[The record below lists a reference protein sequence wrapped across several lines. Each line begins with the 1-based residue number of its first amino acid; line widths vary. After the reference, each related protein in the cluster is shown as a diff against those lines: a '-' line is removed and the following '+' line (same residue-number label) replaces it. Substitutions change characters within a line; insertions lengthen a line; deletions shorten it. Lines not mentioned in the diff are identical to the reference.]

1 MNNIKNLLT
10 IIIPCKNEEEY
21 IERTLNNINTQ
32 NKISGVVVYISD
44 AESTDNTLNIIS
56 SFENNSNNNLEIKI
70 IEGGKVSVGR
80 NNGLKLVNTPYVLF
94 MDADATLENNNQIN
108 EYLNCMINNDLYLM
122 TSPLYCI
129 VEDKYAKIMFKSF
142 NALNKILS
150 NIQPFA
156 VGLFFMTK
164 TDIIKKLGGFD
175 ESVIHSED
183 YLLSKKYNR
192 RKFKI
197 GKYKVGQ
204 DNRRF
209 KRFGY
214 FKMIK
219 LLSNGLLY
227 QNNIDYFRIDNNYWN

>member
-1 MNNIKNLLT
+1 MINIKDLLT
-10 IIIPCKNEEEY
+10 IIIPCKNEEKY
-21 IERTLNNINTQ
+21 IESTLTNINNQ
-32 NKISGVVVYISD
+32 NNVKGIIVYISD
-44 AESTDNTLNIIS
+44 AGSTDNTLDIIS
-56 SFENNSNNNLEIKI
+56 SFENNLKNNLKIKI
-70 IEGGKVSVGR
+70 IEGGRVSVGR
-80 NNGLKLVNTPYVLF
+80 NNGLKLVDTPYVLF
-94 MDADATLENNNQIN
+94 MDADTTLENDNQIN

-129 VEDKYAKIMFKSF
+129 VNDKYAKIMFKSF

-156 VGLFFMTK
+156 IGLFFMTK

-192 RKFKI
+192 NKFKI

-227 QNNIDYFRIDNNYWN
+227 QNNIDYFRKDNNYWN